1 MKIYQPTISSSA
13 YIAGLTTTA
22 QSSVLTYDATT
33 GQVYYTASSAIGG
46 GGGGPVDTSGL
57 VTTASFNAY
66 TSSASSTFAGTAAT
80 ASYADNFIIAG
91 TLTFDGTLTDY
102 SSIASSSPGP
112 NNLFTRATGS
122 FTSAFCKYTLYNG
135 ANSRAGEFVT
145 SWNDGVT
152 SYYDNSTVDIGDT
165 SAIVFASSIVTGQIQ
180 INTGVGTPSGWTIKM
195 LATYI

>member
-13 YIAGLTTTA
+13 FIAGLTTA
-22 QSSVLTYDATT
+22 SQASVLTYDATT
-33 GQVYYTASSAIGG
+33 GQVFYTASSAIGG

-66 TSSASSTFAGTAAT
+66 TGSSSSTFAGTAAT
-80 ASYADNFIIAG
+80 ASYADNFTVVG
-91 TLTFDGTLTDY
+91 TLSLNGTLTDH
-102 SSIASSSPGP
+102 SSISSTAPGP

-145 SWNDGVT
+145 SWNGTTT

-165 SAIVFASSIVTGQIQ
+165 SAIVFEASIVTGQVQ
-180 INTGVGTPSGWTIKM
+180 INTGGGTPSGWTIKM
-195 LATYI
+195 LVTYI

>member
-13 YIAGLTTTA
+13 FIAGLTTA
-22 QSSVLTYDATT
+22 SQASVLTYDATT
-33 GQVYYTASSAIGG
+33 GQVFYTASSAFGG

-66 TSSASSTFAGTAAT
+66 TGSSSSTFAGTAAT
-80 ASYADNFIIAG
+80 ASYADNFTIAS

-102 SSIASSSPGP
+102 SAIASSSPGP
-112 NNLFTRATGS
+112 NNLFTRNTGS

-145 SWNDGVT
+145 SWNGTTV
-152 SYYDNSTVDIGDT
+152 SYYDNSTVDIGNT
-165 SAIVFASSIVTGQIQ
+165 SAVVFASSIVSGQVQ